1 MVIEEQNGLLNM
13 TLMKRGIEMI
23 FTKIKNRIK
32 KALLVSGYSRT
43 AKELLKLSDRQLD
56 DIGFSRALLKQGVSA
71 YPWREEEITHL
82 MTDNV
87 TNIDFPE
94 TVVHTPIMPRRPK
107 AA

>member
-1 MVIEEQNGLLNM
+1 MN
-13 TLMKRGIEMI
+13 RGTQMI

-32 KALLVSGYSRT
+32 EAFIISGYSRT

-56 DIGFSRALLKQGVSA
+56 DIGFSRVLLKQGYSA

-87 TNIDFPE
+87 TNINIPE
-94 TVVHTPIMPRRPK
+94 TVTHTPIMPRRSK